1 MGIPLAE
8 IFTLLRTSLNVHC
21 DFCLEMVEVL
31 RQINSHPVEVSQR
44 ALENLLQAKQNK
56 DYKRLGE
63 IKKEFSNGQW

>member
-1 MGIPLAE
+1 
-8 IFTLLRTSLNVHC
+8 
-21 DFCLEMVEVL
+21 MVEVL

-44 ALENLLQAKQNK
+44 ALENLLQAKQDK